1 MQAHYW
7 SNFYNGTYFKEE
19 NQKLQTINNGNK
31 MCCVVFINYIDPMTD
46 QYKNII
52 AGSQIKNN
60 SLLNK
65 ITSKKDILNKF
76 VACLSLLCIFVL
88 L

>member
-1 MQAHYW
+1 
-7 SNFYNGTYFKEE
+7 
-19 NQKLQTINNGNK
+19 
-31 MCCVVFINYIDPMTD
+31 MTD